1 MRYNIEGGSLPVA
14 ILKLDAGEY
23 VISESGGRTWMRGSV
38 TTETTSYGGV
48 KKSLGRLFMGES
60 LFMSRYTANS
70 PAEIA
75 FASSFPGRIIVR
87 ELSRGESIICQ
98 KTAFLCGMGPLELS
112 VHFRRKLGSGFFGG
126 EGFIMQKITGPG
138 IVFIEVDGYSPEY
151 DLAPGEQ
158 LICDTGVLAAMD
170 ETCSMDI
177 QTVRGAKNMFFGG
190 EGIFDT
196 VITGPGRVYLQ
207 SMTVEKLA
215 RLMSPYFPQDVH
227 HD

>member
-14 ILKLDAGEY
+14 ILQLDAGEC
-23 VISESGGRTWMRGSV
+23 VISEAGGRTWMRGPV
-38 TTETTSYGGV
+38 MTDTTSYGGV
-48 KKSLGRLFMGES
+48 KKALGRLFMGES
-60 LFMSRYTANS
+60 LFMSRYTANG

-75 FASSFPGRIIVR
+75 FASSFPGRLIAR
-87 ELSRGESIICQ
+87 ELSAGESIICQ

-126 EGFIMQKITGPG
+126 EGFIMQRITGPG

-151 DLAPGEQ
+151 QLAPGEQ
-158 LICDTGVLAAMD
+158 LVCDTGVLAAMD

-177 QTVRGAKNMFFGG
+177 QAVRGAKNMFFGG

-196 VITGPGRVYLQ
+196 IITGPGRVYLQ

-215 RLMSPYFPQDVH
+215 RLMNPYLPHDVH

>member
-1 MRYNIEGGSLPVA
+1 MKYNVEGGSLPVA
-14 ILKLDAGEY
+14 ILQLEAGET
-23 VISESGGRTWMRGSV
+23 VISESGGRTWMRGPV
-38 TTETTSYGGV
+38 TTDTTSYGGV
-48 KKSLGRLFMGES
+48 RKAIGRLFTGES
-60 LFMSRYTANS
+60 LFMSRYVANG

-87 ELSRGESIICQ
+87 ELAPGQSIICQ
-98 KTAFLCGMGPLELS
+98 KTSFLCGMGPLELS
-112 VHFRRKLGSGFFGG
+112 VHFKKRLGTGFFGG
-126 EGFIMQKITGPG
+126 EGFIMQRVTGPG

-151 DLAPGEQ
+151 DLAPGER

-177 QTVRGAKNMFFGG
+177 EVVRGAKNMFLGG
-190 EGIFDT
+190 EGIFNT
-196 VITGPGRVYLQ
+196 VVTGPGKVYLQ

-215 RLMSPYFPQDVH
+215 RLMIPYLPRDVH